1 VNAALPGE
9 SIAPDD
15 ASWSEDGWDKSSEN
29 TQNTTL
35 SPETL
40 ADESDSSLEETL
52 GSQPEEVVN
61 EAIPGEPIAPED
73 TPLTEDE
80 PSDSLTKEAQPLDK
94 SKALNPEQPDNQKK
108 KNSESDSEANQ

>member
-1 VNAALPGE
+1 M
-9 SIAPDD
+9 
-15 ASWSEDGWDKSSEN
+15 
-29 TQNTTL
+29 QNTTL
-35 SPETL
+35 PPETL

-52 GSQPEEVVN
+52 GSQPEEAVN